1 MKLTILITV
10 LSFVSVWM
18 INWDTLSKECRL
30 TYGNECATEKA
41 NEEMQRA
48 IKMQRQKEIEIS
60 TKLYWQDMFY
70 R

>member
-18 INWDTLSKECRL
+18 IDWDTLSKECRL
-30 TYGNECATEKA
+30 TYGNVCVTEEA
-41 NEEMQRA
+41 NAKMQRA
-48 IKMQRQKEIEIS
+48 IEMQRQKEIEIS